1 MKGQPSSYDDEFD
14 CVPCSEGCDE
24 CTDGS
29 PCVYHVNVTPR
40 IILITIDALAAVLA
54 LVIGVVVFAFRESK
68 VLYLLFVDKIKTLVS
83 GPLSYQLDTFR

>member
-29 PCVYHVNVTPR
+29 PCVYHVKITPR
-40 IILITIDALAAVLA
+40 IILITIDSLAAVLTV
-54 LVIGVVVFAFRESK
+54 VIGFVVFAFRESK
-68 VLYLLFVDKIKTLVS
+68 VLYIFFADKTKTLASV
-83 GPLSYQLDTFR
+83 PLSYQLYTFR